1 MHALPPD
8 LESHGFA
15 TRWRAAAANLS
26 LQGLV
31 LAGAWTLY
39 LLPFA
44 FNDGARGG
52 AMLLQASL
60 PPATAAALLVASMA
74 LVEAGRPRGRVRTL
88 AMVASAMAAAALS
101 QVIVMAIM
109 LGTGVWTAPPWPS
122 PVLWWANFGAT
133 AMICLGAVL
142 VEDHRVR
149 GSERRAALREARLGA
164 ADVVRRTAEVNLQ
177 AARARDEP
185 RFLFDAL
192 SAVERVYDIDAAA
205 GNRLLDDLV
214 TYLRAVVPDLRET
227 RPEVDREAEIASLR
241 AAIERAI
248 ATGTE
253 PTGGPA

>member
-149 GSERRAALREARLGA
+149 GSERRAALREARLGS

-177 AARARDEP
+177 AARARANKSGASF
-185 RFLFDAL
+185 RAASFNCGGVKSSRSCTRMSGLA
-192 SAVERVYDIDAAA
+192 ARAAA
-205 GNRLLDDLV
+205 CACSSAPATKISERRKSAAR
-214 TYLRAVVPDLRET
+214 TII
-227 RPEVDREAEIASLR
+227 RPL
-241 AAIERAI
+241 
-248 ATGTE
+248 
-253 PTGGPA
+253 